1 LPRSRLKNK
10 LQSPFKAQIP
20 QSQPRL
26 WNIDNADI
34 AARAE
39 GGKLIRLKR
48 AYERPSPEDGKR
60 ILVERLW
67 PRGMKKEALPLD
79 DWLKEVAPSP
89 ALRRWFS
96 HDPNK
101 WAEFR
106 RRYFA
111 ELDQNSGVCENLR
124 SAARK
129 GRICLIYSSHD
140 TEHNAAVALKDYLER
155 GATEE

>member
-1 LPRSRLKNK
+1 
-10 LQSPFKAQIP
+10 
-20 QSQPRL
+20 
-26 WNIDNADI
+26 
-34 AARAE
+34 
-39 GGKLIRLKR
+39 
-48 AYERPSPEDGKR
+48 
-60 ILVERLW
+60 
-67 PRGMKKEALPLD
+67 MKKEALPLD